1 MASPNRVLSLPRLY
15 ASDAAREAIGSSLC
29 YRIYKPKGI
38 SMHPRPWNDAVDSG
52 DVTMLV
58 VRPHPDDE
66 SSLTGGM
73 LAYYSARG
81 VSTAVVTC
89 TGGEEGEIH
98 DPDLDPVADFP
109 RLGEIR
115 KGELQNACTILGVSV
130 IRLLGY
136 RDSGMLD
143 TPANQHPEAFCNA
156 DPAEAAG
163 RLVKV
168 IRELK
173 PHVMVIEPPGGLYP
187 HPDHVMSHS
196 VGLDAYHAAGDGDAY
211 PEAGPAWQVAK
222 LYAGAQIDDG
232 RWDELLPEFKAA
244 GLDVSWMER
253 HAERPRNPG
262 PETATVALDVA
273 PYTEIQRRALQ
284 AHRTQIPA
292 DSFWMRLPED
302 LRRRAFA
309 TAYFTR
315 MHPAAAP
322 GEREQDLL
330 DGLDLSI
337 GIG

>member
-1 MASPNRVLSLPRLY
+1 
-15 ASDAAREAIGSSLC
+15 
-29 YRIYKPKGI
+29 
-38 SMHPRPWNDAVDSG
+38 MHPRLWNDAATG
-52 DVTMLV
+52 DQVTMLV

-81 VSTAVVTC
+81 VRTGVATC

-115 KGELQNACTILGVSV
+115 QRELTDACAILGVST

-143 TPANQHPEAFCNA
+143 TPANQHPEAFHNA
-156 DPAEAAG
+156 DPAEAVG

-168 IRELK
+168 IRDLR
-173 PHVMVIEPPGGLYP
+173 PHVMVIEPVGGVYP
-187 HPDHVMSHS
+187 HPDHVKCHPI
-196 VGLDAYHAAGDGDAY
+196 GFDAFHAAGDATAY
-211 PEAGPAWQVAK
+211 PDAGPAWQVAK

-244 GLDVSWMER
+244 GLDVSWWER
-253 HAERPRNPG
+253 REERPRRPG
-262 PETATVALDVA
+262 PEAATVALDVA
-273 PYTEIQRRALQ
+273 PYAEVQRQALQ

-292 DSFWMRLPED
+292 DSFWMRMPSE

-309 TAYFTR
+309 TAYFVR

-330 DGLDLSI
+330 DGLDLDI